1 MASSKK
7 KKIVS
12 KDELRRLMKQK
23 QTSLKSS
30 NRIEHPHAKYN
41 SLNQLVCTVCNTT
54 IKSDLLWAA
63 HIQSRLHKEYVAAK
77 LVVGPA
83 VPASIKRSIP
93 HSDSGASH
101 SKKLKSQ
108 NGSPV
113 KQSGLPADFFDKSS
127 PKSGPQSNSLL
138 ADYGSSSEEDSD
150 GADEGAGRSAR
161 QGPGVLPSDF
171 FDKGSKPSGDAV
183 EEKPKTMADI
193 LPEGFFDDPKMDAKV
208 RKVEYKDKME
218 EEWEQFQRAMKEESH
233 VSENI
238 IEEDDQ
244 QANIERNIDEIDDQ
258 INRWKEIEDLHDKKA
273 EVIGKVGDREAQ
285 SDSEGEVDEAELEE
299 LFDWRAKKTW
309 K

>member
-23 QTSLKSS
+23 QTTLKSS
-30 NRIEHPHAKYN
+30 NRVEHAHAKYN
-41 SLNQLVCTVCNTT
+41 SLNQLVCTVCNIT

-63 HIQSRLHKEYVAAK
+63 HIQSRSHKEYVAAK
-77 LVVGPA
+77 AVVGPPL
-83 VPASIKRSIP
+83 PATIKRTSS
-93 HSDSGASH
+93 HTDSGASQ

-108 NGSPV
+108 NGSSA
-113 KQSGLPADFFDKSS
+113 KQTGLPADFFDKSS
-127 PKSGPQSNSLL
+127 TKSQQQTNSLL

-150 GADEGAGRSAR
+150 DRTSSTAK
-161 QGPGVLPSDF
+161 PGVTGLPTDF

-218 EEWEQFQRAMKEESH
+218 EEWEQFRRAMKEESH

-258 INRWKEIEDLHDKKA
+258 MNRWKEIEDLHDKKA
-273 EVIGKVGDREAQ
+273 EVIGKVGDRETQ